1 MKQFCTIEAIDPL
14 GTRAKVYM
22 TGIQTIDGNAIV
34 IVQGNYYD
42 AARMV
47 WIPKQQLT
55 LETPRGVKL
64 YTHPNGSIYAQS
76 FLESFA
82 KANSEFFDI
91 KNLSEERF
99 TKMIVMPDGTVMSL
113 SANRHMSNEKLQEF
127 VESLIEIK
135 AN

>member
-1 MKQFCTIEAIDPL
+1 
-14 GTRAKVYM
+14 M
-22 TGIQTIDGNAIV
+22 TGIQSDDGNIII

-42 AARMV
+42 IQKMV
-47 WIPKQQLT
+47 WIPKQQLILT
-55 LETPRGVKL
+55 NSGGIKL
-64 YTHPNGSIYAQS
+64 YTHPNGSLYAQY

-82 KANSEFFDI
+82 DANPDFFNI

-99 TKMIVMPDGTVMSL
+99 TRMIVMPDGTVMSL
-113 SANRHMSNEKLQEF
+113 SANRQMSDEKLQEL